1 MSRPLI
7 DPDDTRLCRGGQ
19 EPAVHSELR
28 RETVP
33 RSCIGRR
40 IPVTER

>member
-7 DPDDTRLCRGGQ
+7 DPDDTRLYQGGQ
-19 EPAVHSELR
+19 ESAVHTEPRL
-28 RETVP
+28 ETVP

-40 IPVTER
+40 IQVSER

>member
-7 DPDDTRLCRGGQ
+7 DPDDTRLYQGRQ
-19 EPAVHSELR
+19 ESAVQSEPR
-28 RETVP
+28 QDTVP

-40 IPVTER
+40 IQVTER